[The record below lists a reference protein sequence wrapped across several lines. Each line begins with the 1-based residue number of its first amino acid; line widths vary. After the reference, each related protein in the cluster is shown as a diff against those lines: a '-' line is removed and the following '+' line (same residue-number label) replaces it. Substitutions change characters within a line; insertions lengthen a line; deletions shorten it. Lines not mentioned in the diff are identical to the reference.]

1 MDDPG
6 ALVWLCSGL
15 LLLIGDSDS
24 ECAQPVPAHTFRIF
38 VVLCDVLTAL
48 TAHTLGADVVTS
60 VFCATKSW
68 LEGVI
73 CFVYPHVTLGID
85 GSKEVADIIINLCVP
100 FLDGMNRGW
109 PTEG

>member
-1 MDDPG
+1 MTRNVLSPC
-6 ALVWLCSGL
+6 L
-15 LLLIGDSDS
+15 
-24 ECAQPVPAHTFRIF
+24 PHTFRIL
-38 VVLCDVLTAL
+38 VVLCDVLTAF
-48 TAHTLGADVVTS
+48 TANTLGADVVTG

-73 CFVYPHVTLGID
+73 CLVYPDMTLGID
-85 GSKEVADIIINLCVP
+85 GSKEVADIIINLGVP